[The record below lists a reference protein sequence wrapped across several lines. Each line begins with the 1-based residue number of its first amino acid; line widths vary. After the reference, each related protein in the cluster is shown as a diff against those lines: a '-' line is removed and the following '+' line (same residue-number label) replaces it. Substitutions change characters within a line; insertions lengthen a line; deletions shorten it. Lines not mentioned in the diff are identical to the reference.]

1 MTNDQQVTNLD
12 IKSQD
17 NDQQVKRIFMKQ
29 DEGNTQS
36 LWQLLSPHKPAKK
49 SFVYLALLVV
59 LTTSLEL
66 VLPLYSSYLV
76 DSISS
81 EGIESLIIFGLIA
94 LVLVTALF
102 EAILSFFGGKVGH
115 GINYRL
121 RYSLIGRLLNSQS
134 QSLDQEHSAEL
145 SARVVNDSSEIKSIL
160 GEELI
165 GLMSGLISLIAVI
178 TIMFVL
184 DWRLTLVL
192 LSCVLLGFAVIT
204 PIAMMMTNIGKAT
217 QAAEANLLKYV
228 TEWLRYGKLIK
239 SHNAAEQLH
248 NQSKILLDECFKQE
262 MRETKVLALIGPISN
277 LVLMLSMIA
286 ILAFSA
292 YWLEQGTMT
301 LGTVTA
307 FLLYLFGLTFP
318 LMSMAMFFSSLNKA
332 AGAST
337 RLSEISELPL
347 EQSGTS
353 LTLEQISEL
362 EVKDLSF
369 SRDGK
374 AILKNINY
382 KFANRG
388 LSVLL
393 GESGSGKST
402 LLNQFL
408 GFYPETYNSVLI
420 NGKTLDTYC
429 LASVRQAIAW
439 VDQEPKLLH
448 ASIRDNLTLGH
459 SEQVSDQEI
468 FKILQSV
475 GLSSWL
481 KRIDSDLDMAISEQ
495 AHQFSGGE
503 KQRFAIAR
511 AILRQAKVL
520 LLDEPTSALDEANK
534 SELMTLLRELAENMK
549 VIMISHHQELIKP
562 EDTVINIANG
572 QVVPNN

>member
-1 MTNDQQVTNLD
+1 
-12 IKSQD
+12 
-17 NDQQVKRIFMKQ
+17 MKQ
-29 DEGNTQS
+29 DKGNTQS
-36 LWQLLSPHKPAKK
+36 LWQLLSPHKPDKK
-49 SFVYLALLVV
+49 SFAYLIVMV
-59 LTTSLEL
+59 LIATGLEL

-76 DSISS
+76 DSINSKGI
-81 EGIESLIIFGLIA
+81 EGIIIFGLIV

-102 EAILSFFGGKVGH
+102 EAILAWFSGKVGH

-121 RYSLIGRLLNSQS
+121 RYSLIGRLLHSQS

-145 SARVVNDSSEIKSIL
+145 SARVVNDSKEIKSIL
-160 GEELI
+160 AEEL
-165 GLMSGLISLIAVI
+165 MGLIGGLVSLIAVI
-178 TIMFVL
+178 SIMFFL

-204 PIAMMMTNIGKAT
+204 PIAMLMTSIGKAT

-239 SHNAAEQLH
+239 SHNAADQLH
-248 NQSKILLDECFKQE
+248 NESKTLLDECFKQE
-262 MRETKVLALIGPISN
+262 MRATKVLALIGPISN

-337 RLSEISELPL
+337 RLSEISKLPL

-353 LTLEQISEL
+353 ITLNDISEL
-362 EVKDLSF
+362 EVKDLNF
-369 SRDGK
+369 ERDGK

-382 KFANRG
+382 KFASRG
-388 LSVLL
+388 LSILL

-448 ASIRDNLTLGH
+448 ANIRENLTLGH
-459 SEQVSDQEI
+459 SEPVSDQEI
-468 FKILQSV
+468 INILESV
-475 GLSSWL
+475 GLDSWL
-481 KRIDSDLDMAISEQ
+481 TRIDSNLNMTISEQ

-520 LLDEPTSALDEANK
+520 LLDEPTSALDEVNK
-534 SELMTLLRELAENMK
+534 SELMALLRELAENMK
-549 VIMISHHQELIKP
+549 VIMISHHQELIQP
-562 EDTVINIANG
+562 EDKLINIAQG
-572 QVVPNN
+572 QIVSNR